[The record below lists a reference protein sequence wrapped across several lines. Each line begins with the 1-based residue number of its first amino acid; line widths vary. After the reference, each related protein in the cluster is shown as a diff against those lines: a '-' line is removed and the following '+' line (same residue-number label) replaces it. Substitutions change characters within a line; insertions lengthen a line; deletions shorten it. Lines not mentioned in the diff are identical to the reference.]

1 MDDHSVQINYC
12 TYLHSH
18 QHAGIFV
25 PCQQR
30 VFPIPRLR
38 IFDISPAVHKVLVT
52 HDLSQFTSDCT
63 IHILNDVK
71 VSGEEDIKVTLMNL

>member
-1 MDDHSVQINYC
+1 M
-12 TYLHSH
+12 
-18 QHAGIFV
+18 
-25 PCQQR
+25 
-30 VFPIPRLR
+30 
-38 IFDISPAVHKVLVT
+38 T